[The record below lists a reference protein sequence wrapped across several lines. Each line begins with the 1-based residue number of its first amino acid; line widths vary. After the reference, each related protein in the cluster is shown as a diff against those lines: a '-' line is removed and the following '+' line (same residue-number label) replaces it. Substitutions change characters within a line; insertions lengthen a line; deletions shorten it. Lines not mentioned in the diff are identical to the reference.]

1 MKKLVFIAIF
11 ATLWTS
17 NFVFAQLRVGIRG
30 GLQLADMRN
39 KPDDRTG
46 LNDDTKMR
54 LGYQLGVVFDYSF
67 NNIIFFQP
75 AIQINSKGSKIVETN
90 NILNTKYT
98 FQNSPLYVDVPLLLG
113 LRFGLKGFKIFGM
126 GGPYLAY
133 GIGGKNYSRLDT
145 PIGYTESETQIRWG
159 NKTTLSDPKDLR
171 PLDLGLVISAGVELT
186 NLQIGLHYTPSFTN
200 IAPDGSGRKLYNTV
214 VGINATLLFGGGGG
228 GVARFL

>member
-1 MKKLVFIAIF
+1 MKKYICVFIAI
-11 ATLWTS
+11 LVVQS
-17 NFVFAQLRVGIRG
+17 SIFAQLRIGVRG

-39 KPDDRTG
+39 QPDDRTG
-46 LNDDTKMR
+46 LDDETKMR
-54 LGYQLGVVFDYSF
+54 LGYQLGLVFDYSL
-67 NNIIFFQP
+67 NNVIFFQP
-75 AIQINSKGSKIVETN
+75 AIQINSKGSKVVETN

-113 LRFGLKGFKIFGM
+113 LRFGLKGLKVFGM

-133 GIGGKNYSRLDT
+133 GVGGKNYSRLDT
-145 PIGYTESETQIRWG
+145 PLGYTESETAIRWG
-159 NKTTLSDPKDLR
+159 NTTTLSAPKDLR
-171 PLDLGLVISAGVELT
+171 PFDLGLVVSAGVELT

-214 VGINATLLFGGGGG
+214 IGINATLLFGGGGG